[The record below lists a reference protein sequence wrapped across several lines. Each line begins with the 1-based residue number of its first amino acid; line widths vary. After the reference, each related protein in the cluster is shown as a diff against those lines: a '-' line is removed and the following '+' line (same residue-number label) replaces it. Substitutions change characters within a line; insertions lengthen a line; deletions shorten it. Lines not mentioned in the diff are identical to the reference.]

1 MLLHIKGPDANHVA
15 FLKWLKVILVT
26 MTESCLL
33 LCADRSLVGQ
43 SMQCVL
49 NQLLDLPLIYHK

>member
-33 LCADRSLVGQ
+33 LCADSSLVGQ
-43 SMQCVL
+43 SMQCVS
-49 NQLLDLPLIYHK
+49 